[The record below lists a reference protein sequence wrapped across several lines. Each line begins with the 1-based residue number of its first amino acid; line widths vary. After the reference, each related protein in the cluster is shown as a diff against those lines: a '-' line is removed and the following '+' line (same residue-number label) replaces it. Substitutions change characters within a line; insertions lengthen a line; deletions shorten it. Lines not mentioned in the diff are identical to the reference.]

1 MKRENESD
9 GSIMQACVSFSLP
22 VPDQILG
29 DLDVDI
35 LFFSG
40 DGQRTLVHSGRL
52 DILLDMGSF

>member
-1 MKRENESD
+1 MKRENEPD
-9 GSIMQACVSFSLP
+9 GSIMEVCVSFIYP

-40 DGQRTLVHSGRL
+40 GGQRTLVHSGRL

>member
-9 GSIMQACVSFSLP
+9 GSVMEVCVSFSLP
-22 VPDQILG
+22 VPDLILG

-40 DGQRTLVHSGRL
+40 GSQRTLVHAGRL
-52 DILLDMGSF
+52 DIVLDMGSF

>member
-9 GSIMQACVSFSLP
+9 GSIMEVGVSFSLP

-35 LFFSG
+35 LFSG
-40 DGQRTLVHSGRL
+40 GSQRTLVHSGRL
-52 DILLDMGSF
+52 DILLDMRSF

>member
-9 GSIMQACVSFSLP
+9 GSIMEVGVSFSLP

-35 LFFSG
+35 LFFRG
-40 DGQRTLVHSGRL
+40 
-52 DILLDMGSF
+52 GS